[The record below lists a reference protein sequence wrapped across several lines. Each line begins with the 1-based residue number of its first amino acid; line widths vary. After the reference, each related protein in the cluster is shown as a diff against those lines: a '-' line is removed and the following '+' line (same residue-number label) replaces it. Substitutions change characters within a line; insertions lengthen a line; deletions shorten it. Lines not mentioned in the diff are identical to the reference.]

1 MAAQEDF
8 VFEPSAEFKMMGVI
22 CQKVMT
28 KSSSFGNAREMRTML
43 DEIIGRLSERV
54 ADMEPQ
60 DITNETY
67 KTITTEDIADI

>member
-1 MAAQEDF
+1 
-8 VFEPSAEFKMMGVI
+8 
-22 CQKVMT
+22 
-28 KSSSFGNAREMRTML
+28 MRTML

>member
-1 MAAQEDF
+1 
-8 VFEPSAEFKMMGVI
+8 MMGVI

-54 ADMEPQ
+54 ADM
-60 DITNETY
+60 
-67 KTITTEDIADI
+67 